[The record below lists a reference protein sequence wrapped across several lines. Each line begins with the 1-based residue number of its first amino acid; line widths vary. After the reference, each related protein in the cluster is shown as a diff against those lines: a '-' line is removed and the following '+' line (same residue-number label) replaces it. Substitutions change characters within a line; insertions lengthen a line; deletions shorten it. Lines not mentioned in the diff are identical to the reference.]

1 MQEDAAISVPSA
13 SSSSEAAT
21 IAPLAI
27 TADLAAI
34 SSSQLATIHSHQN
47 AEGISEDVERAS
59 SSKSEE
65 NWGPINSE
73 EGWYEEEIAPGNAE
87 ENDVVE
93 LLEVEDDVDV
103 VDVDECPI
111 CMRPL
116 AHSPSAIALQC
127 HASIEHTFCT
137 SCLKQWLLDEG
148 HKCPTCRAEVSAAV
162 RARLGIGTLATVHQ
176 LQNLG
181 FHLAS
186 NTMQQL
192 MPGLDFCTETL
203 QVCAQEHS
211 LISLISEPSVG
222 VLQAIGVSAA
232 QLSFKPYLDHMVQSP
247 HGAIT
252 QRITA
257 ICAINADGFRIHRT
271 SVDADSCHAIRNE
284 LQDAIFCNTCPLW
297 LGPTGAEVPAKVL
310 GHETMLKPDDCW
322 THAAF

>member
-47 AEGISEDVERAS
+47 AEGISEDLERAS

-73 EGWYEEEIAPGNAE
+73 EGWYEEEIAPDYAE
-87 ENDVVE
+87 ENFLNVAPALAPSNDDVEV
-93 LLEVEDDVDV
+93 LEVEDDVDV
-103 VDVDECPI
+103 VDADECPI
-111 CMRPL
+111 CMGPL
-116 AHSPSAIALQC
+116 PHFPSAIALQC
-127 HASIEHTFCT
+127 RPSIEHTFCT

-252 QRITA
+252 RRITA

-271 SVDADSCHAIRNE
+271 SVDADSCHAYPR
-284 LQDAIFCNTCPLW
+284 
-297 LGPTGAEVPAKVL
+297 
-310 GHETMLKPDDCW
+310 
-322 THAAF
+322 